1 MTDFA
6 ELRSAPYVSLKTFRK
21 SGIAVA
27 TPVWWAMAPDNS
39 GYIFSAGHAGKI
51 KRLRNNTQAELALC
65 DVRGNLLGEWVAV
78 HAEVVTQPLQI
89 STALKALRDKYGW
102 QMKIADAGAK
112 LTGKFNKRAYIR
124 ISRATQHHPSD
135 DARCA

>member
-1 MTDFA
+1 MTDFTQ
-6 ELRSAPYVSLKTFRK
+6 LRNAPYVSLKTFRK

-27 TPVWWAMAPDNS
+27 TPVWWAMAPDDS

-65 DVRGNLLGEWVAV
+65 DVRGNLLGDWVAV
-78 HAEVVTQPLQI
+78 QAEVVTQPQQI
-89 STALKALRDKYGW
+89 STALKALHDKYGW
-102 QMKIADAGAK
+102 QMKIADVGAK

-124 ISRATQHHPSD
+124 VSRAVVQHATDEASS
-135 DARCA
+135 A